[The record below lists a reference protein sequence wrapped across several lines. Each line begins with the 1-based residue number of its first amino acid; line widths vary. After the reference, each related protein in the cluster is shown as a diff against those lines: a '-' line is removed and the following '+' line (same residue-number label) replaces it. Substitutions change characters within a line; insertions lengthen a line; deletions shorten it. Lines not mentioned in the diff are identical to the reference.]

1 MNTMEITKIVAAA
14 CGSLLI
20 FLLIK
25 FGTEMVFDTHSE
37 MISYVIETDEA
48 DAPVEE
54 EVEEIDVAAL
64 VAEADAS
71 AGEGIFRRCAACHRV
86 DGTDA
91 TGPHLDGV
99 VGRDKASVDGFNY
112 SSTLTGLDGVWDAE
126 SLYHFIHDPRGY
138 APGTTM
144 AFAGLAR
151 PAELANLIAYLQST
165 GN

>member
-71 AGEGIFRRCAACHRV
+71 TGDGIVRPCAACHRADGADANVPHPHGV
-86 DGTDA
+86 DRREG
-91 TGPHLDGV
+91 
-99 VGRDKASVDGFNY
+99 
-112 SSTLTGLDGVWDAE
+112 
-126 SLYHFIHDPRGY
+126 
-138 APGTTM
+138 
-144 AFAGLAR
+144 
-151 PAELANLIAYLQST
+151 
-165 GN
+165 